1 MTGYSHLSQHF
12 APDAREPA
20 IKGRRRRPIAGHR
33 LPVLLSVRAFV
44 GAALVFVTAG
54 GAIASNVLPAGA
66 ATPSDISTV
75 AGNGSAGCSGD
86 GSLATSAD
94 LSFPSGVG
102 VDSSGNLVIAD
113 TDNNRV
119 SVVAETSGTFYGVAM
134 TAGDMYTVAGQA
146 AVCTGG
152 YSGDGGLATSAQ
164 LDFPYDVAVDGSG
177 NLVIADVA
185 NNRVRVVAETSG
197 TFYGVAMT
205 AGDIYTVAGNG
216 TGGYSGDGGPAVS
229 AELFDPAGV
238 AVDGSGNLVIADALN
253 DRVRVVAET
262 SGTFYGVAMTAG
274 DIYTVAGSGT
284 GGQSGDGGPATSAG
298 LNYPQGVAVDGSGN
312 LVIADADNNRVRVV
326 AETSGT
332 FYGVAMT
339 AGDIYTVAGIGTGGS
354 SGDGGPATSAELN
367 FPSRVA
373 VDGSGNLVIADT
385 DNNRVRVVAASTGTF
400 YGVAMT
406 AGDIYTVAGNGTG
419 GYSGDGGP
427 ATSAELAGPAGVAL
441 DGSGNLVI
449 ADAFNNRIR
458 AVTFTVVTPSITT
471 SQQPATATVGSSI
484 GDQATVTGG
493 DNPTG
498 TVMFNLYNNPNGTGT
513 PLFSDTENLVG
524 GVATSAGYTT
534 TATGTD
540 YWIATY
546 NGDSNNSTVTSGTA
560 AEPVTVT
567 PAAATH
573 LTVSAPASVTAGS
586 PFSVTVSAEDQFHNF
601 ATTYRGTVHFTTTD
615 AGSGVVLP
623 ADYTFTSGDNGTHTF
638 TNLVSLVTA
647 GPQTVTVTDTTTSSV
662 TGTAAITVTAATP
675 TIATAQQPATATAG
689 SSVADKATVTGGDN
703 PMGTV
708 TFSLYNNPNGTGT
721 PLFTD
726 TEPLS
731 GGAATSAGYTATAP
745 GTDYWVATYHGDSNN
760 STVTSGTALEPV
772 VITVIAPPSI
782 AKAFSPTSVP
792 LNGASTLTFTLTNPN
807 TGTALAGVAFTDT
820 LSSGLVVSAPNGL
833 TDTCGGTAGASVGG
847 ATISLT
853 GGSVAA
859 SATCTVA
866 VSVTGSSVGT
876 FTNTTG
882 AVSSANGGTG
892 NTATAVLT
900 VTAPVAIAPGPNTT
914 TTTVPGPV
922 PPFPHS
928 NVSYPNGAIVTFG
941 AAPYVFAGGRAFEA
955 SASEL
960 TAVRKVDPAQVLAA
974 PAGSSAPTAVA
985 PRPGVTVSTHA
996 VDGNLTIYVVGAD
1009 GQLHPFATAGQ
1020 FLSDGYDPALVIT
1033 VPNLGGLSVASNA
1046 GTVLTALATRAD
1058 GAIVDS
1064 SGTFYTFAGGKA
1076 FGIPTPAALVEVR
1089 KTNPAQELQG
1099 SVGRAATGA
1108 PIATGVVL
1116 SVAGHVY
1123 ISYQGDVFPFKTAKQ
1138 LSTDGYGGTPAV
1150 PAPHTGGLTI
1160 VFPYSGS

>member
-1 MTGYSHLSQHF
+1 MTGRSHLSQHF
-12 APDAREPA
+12 APGAREPA

-33 LPVLLSVRAFV
+33 LPVLICVRAFV

-54 GAIASNVLPAGA
+54 GAIASNVLPAGG
-66 ATPSDISTV
+66 ATPGDISTV

-119 SVVAETSGTFYGVAM
+119 SVVAETSGTFYGAAM

-216 TGGYSGDGGPAVS
+216 TAGYSGDGGPATL
-229 AELFDPAGV
+229 AKLFDPAGV

-274 DIYTVAGSGT
+274 DIYTVAGSDT
-284 GGQSGDGGPATSAG
+284 GGQSGDGGPATSAE
-298 LNYPQGVAVDGSGN
+298 LNFPQGVAVDGSGN

-326 AETSGT
+326 ADSTGT
-332 FYGVAMT
+332 FYGAAMT

-385 DNNRVRVVAASTGTF
+385 DNNRVRVLANSTGTF
-400 YGVAMT
+400 YGAAMT
-406 AGDIYTVAGNGTG
+406 AGDIYTVAGTGTG
-419 GYSGDGGP
+419 GSSGDGGP
-427 ATSAELAGPAGVAL
+427 ATSAELAGPAGVAV

-484 GDQATVTGG
+484 ADQATLTG

-498 TVMFNLYNNPNGTGT
+498 TVTFNLYNNPNGTGT
-513 PLFSDTENLVG
+513 PLFTDTENLVG

-540 YWIATY
+540 YWVATY
-546 NGDSNNSTVTSGTA
+546 NGDSNNSTVTNGTA

-573 LTVSAPASVTAGS
+573 LTVSAPASATARS
-586 PFSVTVSAEDQFHNF
+586 PFSVTVSAEDQFNDL
-601 ATTYRGTVHFTTTD
+601 ATTYRGAVHFTTTD

-638 TNLVSLVTA
+638 TNLVSLATAGPQTVTVTDTATSSVTGTSGTITLTPAAATHLTVSAPASATARSPFSVTVSAEDQFNDLATTYRGAVHFTTTDAGSGVVLPADYTFTSGDNGTHTFTNLVSLATA

-662 TGTAAITVTAATP
+662 TGTSGTITVTAATP

-708 TFSLYNNPNGTGT
+708 TFRLYNNPNGTGT

-772 VITVIAPPSI
+772 VITAIAAPSI
-782 AKAFSPTSVP
+782 AKAFSPASVP
-792 LNGASTLTFTLTNPN
+792 LNGTSTLTFTLTNPN
-807 TGTALAGVAFTDT
+807 PGTALAGVAFTDT
-820 LSSGLVVSAPNGL
+820 LPSGLVVPAPNGL
-833 TDTCGGTAGASVGG
+833 TNTCGGTAGASAGG
-847 ATISLT
+847 TTISLT
-853 GGSVAA
+853 AASVAA

-882 AVSSANGGTG
+882 PVSSANGGTG
-892 NTATAVLT
+892 NTATAVLA
-900 VTAPVAIAPGPNTT
+900 VTAPVA
-914 TTTVPGPV
+914 V
-922 PPFPHS
+922 
-928 NVSYPNGAIVTFG
+928 
-941 AAPYVFAGGRAFEA
+941 
-955 SASEL
+955 
-960 TAVRKVDPAQVLAA
+960 A
-974 PAGSSAPTAVA
+974 PAP
-985 PRPGVTVSTHA
+985 PRPPRRPRGRCR
-996 VDGNLTIYVVGAD
+996 
-1009 GQLHPFATAGQ
+1009 
-1020 FLSDGYDPALVIT
+1020 LS
-1033 VPNLGGLSVASNA
+1033 
-1046 GTVLTALATRAD
+1046 
-1058 GAIVDS
+1058 
-1064 SGTFYTFAGGKA
+1064 
-1076 FGIPTPAALVEVR
+1076 PTP
-1089 KTNPAQELQG
+1089 T
-1099 SVGRAATGA
+1099 
-1108 PIATGVVL
+1108 
-1116 SVAGHVY
+1116 
-1123 ISYQGDVFPFKTAKQ
+1123 
-1138 LSTDGYGGTPAV
+1138 
-1150 PAPHTGGLTI
+1150 
-1160 VFPYSGS
+1160 

>member
-1 MTGYSHLSQHF
+1 MTGRSHLSQHF
-12 APDAREPA
+12 ASGAREPA

-33 LPVLLSVRAFV
+33 LPVLLCVRAFV

-66 ATPSDISTV
+66 ATPGDISTV

-216 TGGYSGDGGPAVS
+216 SGGYSGDGGPATL

-262 SGTFYGVAMTAG
+262 SGTFYGVAMTGG
-274 DIYTVAGSGT
+274 DIYTVAGSDT
-284 GGQSGDGGPATSAG
+284 GGQSGDGGPATSAE
-298 LNYPQGVAVDGSGN
+298 LNFPQGVAVDGSGN

-326 AETSGT
+326 ADSTGT
-332 FYGVAMT
+332 FYGAAMT

-373 VDGSGNLVIADT
+373 VDGSGNLVTADT
-385 DNNRVRVVAASTGTF
+385 DNNRVRVVANSTGTF
-400 YGVAMT
+400 YGAAMT
-406 AGDIYTVAGNGTG
+406 AGDIYTVAGTGTG

-427 ATSAELAGPAGVAL
+427 ATSAELAGPAGVAV

-471 SQQPATATVGSSI
+471 SQQPATLTVGSSI
-484 GDQATVTGG
+484 ADQATVTGG

-498 TVMFNLYNNPNGTGT
+498 TVTFNLYNNPNGTGT
-513 PLFSDTENLVG
+513 PLFTDTENLVG
-524 GVATSAGYTT
+524 GVAMSAAYTT

-540 YWIATY
+540 YWVATY

-560 AEPVTVT
+560 DEPVTVT

-586 PFSVTVSAEDQFHNF
+586 PSSVTVTAEDQFNHL
-601 ATTYRGTVHFTTTD
+601 ATAYRGTVHFITTD

-623 ADYTFTSGDNGTHTF
+623 ADYTFTSADNGAHTF
-638 TNLVSLVTA
+638 TNLVTLVTA

-662 TGTAAITVTAATP
+662 TGTSGTITVTAATP
-675 TIATAQQPATATAG
+675 TIATAQQPATATVG
-689 SSVADKATVTGGDN
+689 SSIGDEATVTGGDN
-703 PMGTV
+703 PTGTV
-708 TFSLYNNPNGTGT
+708 TFDLYNNPNGTGT

-731 GGAATSAGYTATAP
+731 GGAATSAGYTATAT
-745 GTDYWVATYHGDSNN
+745 GTVYWVATYSGDSNN
-760 STVTSGTALEPV
+760 SMVTSGPALEPV
-772 VITVIAPPSI
+772 VITAIVIAPPSM
-782 AKAFSPTSVP
+782 AKAFSPASVS
-792 LNGASTLTFTLTNPN
+792 LNGTSTLTFTLTNPN
-807 TGTALAGVAFTDT
+807 GATALTGVAFTDA
-820 LSSGLVVSAPNGL
+820 LPSGVVVSAPNGL
-833 TDTCGGTAGASVGG
+833 TDSCAGTASASAGG
-847 ATISLT
+847 ATISLS
-853 GGSVAA
+853 GASVAA

-866 VSVTGSSVGT
+866 VSVTGTSAGT

-892 NTATAVLT
+892 GTASAVLT
-900 VTAPVAIAPGPNTT
+900 VGAPVPTPRARRR
-914 TTTVPGPV
+914 
-922 PPFPHS
+922 PP
-928 NVSYPNGAIVTFG
+928 
-941 AAPYVFAGGRAFEA
+941 
-955 SASEL
+955 
-960 TAVRKVDPAQVLAA
+960 
-974 PAGSSAPTAVA
+974 
-985 PRPGVTVSTHA
+985 PRPRRRCRRSRT
-996 VDGNLTIYVVGAD
+996 
-1009 GQLHPFATAGQ
+1009 
-1020 FLSDGYDPALVIT
+1020 
-1033 VPNLGGLSVASNA
+1033 
-1046 GTVLTALATRAD
+1046 
-1058 GAIVDS
+1058 
-1064 SGTFYTFAGGKA
+1064 
-1076 FGIPTPAALVEVR
+1076 PT
-1089 KTNPAQELQG
+1089 
-1099 SVGRAATGA
+1099 
-1108 PIATGVVL
+1108 
-1116 SVAGHVY
+1116 
-1123 ISYQGDVFPFKTAKQ
+1123 
-1138 LSTDGYGGTPAV
+1138 
-1150 PAPHTGGLTI
+1150 
-1160 VFPYSGS
+1160 

>member
-1 MTGYSHLSQHF
+1 MTGRSHLSQHL
-12 APDAREPA
+12 APGAREPA

-33 LPVLLSVRAFV
+33 LPVLLCARAFV

-66 ATPSDISTV
+66 ATPGDISTV
-75 AGNGSAGCSGD
+75 AGNGSAGCSGN

-94 LSFPSGVG
+94 LSFPSGVA

-119 SVVAETSGTFYGVAM
+119 SVLAETSGTFYGVAM

-177 NLVIADVA
+177 NLVIADAA
-185 NNRVRVVAETSG
+185 NNRVRVVAETSS

-216 TGGYSGDGGPAVS
+216 TGGYSGDGGPATS

-253 DRVRVVAET
+253 NRVRVVAET

-326 AETSGT
+326 ADSTGT

-367 FPSRVA
+367 YPSRVA

-385 DNNRVRVVAASTGTF
+385 DNNRVRVVANSTGTF
-400 YGVAMT
+400 YGIAMT

-484 GDQATVTGG
+484 ADQATVTGG
-493 DNPTG
+493 DDPTG
-498 TVMFNLYNNPNGTGT
+498 TVTFNLYNNPNGTGT
-513 PLFSDTENLVG
+513 PLFTDTENLVG

-540 YWIATY
+540 YWVATY

-586 PFSVTVSAEDQFHNF
+586 PFSITVSAEDQFNNVS
-601 ATTYRGTVHFTTTD
+601 TTYRGTVHFTTTD

-638 TNLVSLVTA
+638 TNLVSLVTP

-703 PMGTV
+703 PTGTV
-708 TFSLYNNPNGTGT
+708 TFSLYNNPNGTGA

-745 GTDYWVATYHGDSNN
+745 GTEYWVATYNGDSNN
-760 STVTSGTALEPV
+760 STVTSGPADEPV
-772 VITVIAPPSI
+772 VITATVIAPPSI
-782 AKAFSPTSVP
+782 ATAFSPTSVP

-820 LSSGLVVSAPNGL
+820 LPTGLVVSAPNGL
-833 TDTCGGTAGASVGG
+833 TDTCGGTASASTGG

-853 GGSVAA
+853 AGSVAA
-859 SATCTVA
+859 SATCAVA

-900 VTAPVAIAPGPNTT
+900 VTAAVAIVPGPTT
-914 TTTVPGPV
+914 TTTTAPGPV

-928 NVSYPNGAIVTFG
+928 NVSYPNGAIRHIRGCPIRLRRWPRLCGVGQRTSG
-941 AAPYVFAGGRAFEA
+941 RAESGPRPSAGCLQWYLRPDDGRPSPRLDRVDPRCGRQRHHVRRRHRRRAAPLRHRWPVPGRR
-955 SASEL
+955 L
-960 TAVRKVDPAQVLAA
+960 
-974 PAGSSAPTAVA
+974 
-985 PRPGVTVSTHA
+985 
-996 VDGNLTIYVVGAD
+996 
-1009 GQLHPFATAGQ
+1009 
-1020 FLSDGYDPALVIT
+1020 
-1033 VPNLGGLSVASNA
+1033 
-1046 GTVLTALATRAD
+1046 
-1058 GAIVDS
+1058 
-1064 SGTFYTFAGGKA
+1064 
-1076 FGIPTPAALVEVR
+1076 
-1089 KTNPAQELQG
+1089 
-1099 SVGRAATGA
+1099 
-1108 PIATGVVL
+1108 
-1116 SVAGHVY
+1116 
-1123 ISYQGDVFPFKTAKQ
+1123 
-1138 LSTDGYGGTPAV
+1138 
-1150 PAPHTGGLTI
+1150 
-1160 VFPYSGS
+1160 